1 MQWTAER
8 HYRARH
14 PRGELH
20 NSCIFRAV
28 TTTDRNKPDR
38 DVDSAGTGGAATD
51 TTHQVGYPADV
62 VDVEMELEQGY
73 RTEVHEA
80 HDVVDVETYG
90 GGFDLTRRATAPR
103 LRVGRD
109 KWFNLLWLIPIGFA
123 GLVAAVAIGKGLR
136 NMPGIEEFITR
147 YPGAEEAT
155 GNAVGIPWWANWTH
169 FFNLFLMMFIIRSG
183 IQILCDHP
191 RLYFSRNSTPG
202 KDEWL
207 RVGPP
212 VPDDELWTA
221 NSDTVALPPQFGL
234 PGFRHSIGLARWW
247 HLGVDVLWL
256 LNGAVFYVLLFTTGH
271 WRHIVPTSWRV
282 FPDAASVAIQY
293 LSLDWPKDN
302 GWVGYNGM
310 QLMAYFTTVFIA
322 APAALITG
330 LGMSPAL
337 SQRITVISKRLN
349 IQVARS
355 LHFLVLVYFL
365 FFILVHVTLV
375 FATDA
380 LRNLNHMFAAR
391 DDNSWLGFWFFAAA
405 MVVTAVAWVWAT
417 PFTIRHPRV
426 VQRVGYALIGP
437 FQRALENF
445 DPKPGA
451 FTEKDISPHHW
462 RNGRLPETVEYKEL
476 EKNDFVDWRL
486 KVYGLVENPTEFSLD
501 DLKALP
507 YHDQITQHFCIQA
520 WSGVAKWGGVQ
531 LKTIMDI
538 VKPLPEAKWVVF
550 YSMGLGATG
559 GIYYN
564 AHPIEQ
570 MRHHMSMLAYNM
582 NDQPLP
588 YMHGKPLRLR
598 NELQHGFKQVKWI
611 KGIEFVA
618 HYSEIGSGYGGYS
631 EDHKYFGRHQT
642 L

>member
-1 MQWTAER
+1 MGLLEIQREAGIFGRVSNIDVNRTGAVQQPTDAGR
-8 HYRARH
+8 STPKDATTPLAGGTPLASDPNYR
-14 PRGELH
+14 
-20 NSCIFRAV
+20 
-28 TTTDRNKPDR
+28 D
-38 DVDSAGTGGAATD
+38 
-51 TTHQVGYPADV
+51 
-62 VDVEMELEQGY
+62 
-73 RTEVHEA
+73 EVHTA
-80 HDVVDVETYG
+80 ADIVDVETYG

-109 KWFNLLWLIPIGFA
+109 KWFNLMWLIPLGFA
-123 GLVAAVAIGKGLR
+123 LLVAAVAIGKGLH
-136 NMPGIEEFITR
+136 NMPAVQSFIQR
-147 YPGAEEAT
+147 YPGT
-155 GNAVGIPWWANWTH
+155 DTHVGVSPGLPAWIGWTH
-169 FFNLFLMMFIIRSG
+169 FFNLFLMMFIIRTG
-183 IQILCDHP
+183 MQILCDHP
-191 RLYFSRNSTPG
+191 RLYFSRNATPG

-221 NSDTVALPPQFGL
+221 NADTVALPPQFGL

-247 HLGVDVLWL
+247 HLGIDVLWL
-256 LNGAVFYVLLFTTGH
+256 LNGAVFYVLLFATGQ
-271 WRHIVPTSWRV
+271 WRHIVPTSWNV

-293 LSLDWPKDN
+293 LSLDWPTDN
-302 GWVGYNGM
+302 GWVAYNGM
-310 QLMAYFTTVFIA
+310 QLLAYFTTVFIA
-322 APAALITG
+322 APAAMITG

-337 SQRITVISKRLN
+337 SQRVHWLSKRLS
-349 IQVARS
+349 IQHARS

-375 FATDA
+375 FATSA

-391 DDNSWLGFWFFAAA
+391 DDNSWMGFWIFAAA
-405 MVVTAVAWVWAT
+405 MVVTAIAWVWAT
-417 PFTIRHPRV
+417 PFNIRHPRV
-426 VQRVGYALIGP
+426 VQRVGYALVGP
-437 FQRALENF
+437 FQRALEQL

-476 EKNDFVDWRL
+476 EQNDFRDWRL
-486 KVYGLVENPTEFSLD
+486 KVYGLVERPTEFSLD
-501 DLKALP
+501 ELKALP
-507 YHDQITQHFCIQA
+507 YHDQISQHFCIQA

-531 LKTIMDI
+531 MKTIMDI

-564 AHPIEQ
+564 AHHIGQ
-570 MRHHMSMLAYNM
+570 MGHHMTMLAYNM

-598 NELQHGFKQVKWI
+598 NELQHGFKLVKWI

-618 HYSEIGSGYGGYS
+618 DYSDIGSGYGGYS

>member
-1 MQWTAER
+1 MARLER
-8 HYRARH
+8 QL
-14 PRGELH
+14 G
-20 NSCIFRAV
+20 
-28 TTTDRNKPDR
+28 
-38 DVDSAGTGGAATD
+38 VDYAK
-51 TTHQVGYPADV
+51 
-62 VDVEMELEQGY
+62 
-73 RTEVHEA
+73 EVHSAE
-80 HDVVDVETYG
+80 DVVDVETYG

-123 GLVAAVAIGKGLR
+123 LLVAAVAIGKGLH
-136 NMPGIEEFITR
+136 NMPAVQSFIQR
-147 YPGAEEAT
+147 YPGTDVKHARPTLPAWI
-155 GNAVGIPWWANWTH
+155 GWTH
-169 FFNLFLMMFIIRSG
+169 FFNLFMMMFIIRSG

-191 RLYFSRNSTPG
+191 RLYFSRNATPG

-212 VPDDELWTA
+212 VPDDPLWTA

-247 HLGVDVLWL
+247 HLGIDVLWL
-256 LNGAVFYVLLFTTGH
+256 VNGAVFYVLLFATGQ
-271 WRHIVPTSWRV
+271 WRHIAPTSWDV

-293 LSLDWPKDN
+293 LSLDWPHDD
-302 GWVGYNGM
+302 GWLAYNGL
-310 QLMAYFTTVFIA
+310 QVLAYFTTVFIA

-337 SQRITVISKRLN
+337 SQRVHWLSKRLS
-349 IQVARS
+349 IQHARS

-375 FATDA
+375 FATEA
-380 LRNLNHMFAAR
+380 LRNLNHIFAAR
-391 DDNSWLGFWFFAAA
+391 DDDGWTGFAVFVVA
-405 MVVTAVAWVWAT
+405 MVVVAVAWVAAT

-426 VQRVGYALIGP
+426 VQRVGYALVGP
-437 FQRALENF
+437 FQRVLENLN
-445 DPKPGA
+445 PKPGA
-451 FTEKDISPHHW
+451 FTEKDISPFHW
-462 RNGRLPETVEYKEL
+462 RNGRLPENVEYKEL
-476 EKNDFVDWRL
+476 EENDFADWRL
-486 KVYGLVENPTEFSLD
+486 RVYGLVENPTAFSLD
-501 DLKALP
+501 DLRALP

-520 WSGVAKWGGVQ
+520 WSGVAKWGGVSMQ
-531 LKTIMDI
+531 TIIDI

-550 YSMGLGATG
+550 YSMGEGATG

-564 AHPIEQ
+564 AHPLDQ
-570 MRHHMSMLAYNM
+570 MTHHMSMLAYNM

-588 YMHGKPLRLR
+588 YLHGRPLRLR

-618 HYSEIGSGYGGYS
+618 HYSGIGSGYGGYS

>member
-1 MQWTAER
+1 MSIT
-8 HYRARH
+8 
-14 PRGELH
+14 GED
-20 NSCIFRAV
+20 A
-28 TTTDRNKPDR
+28 DR
-38 DVDSAGTGGAATD
+38 VADSAGTALPPATAAEIARLER
-51 TTHQVGYPADV
+51 QLG
-62 VDVEMELEQGY
+62 VDY
-73 RTEVHEA
+73 AKEVHSAE
-80 HDVVDVETYG
+80 DVVDVETYG

-123 GLVAAVAIGKGLR
+123 LLVAAVAIGKGLH
-136 NMPGIEEFITR
+136 NMPAVQSFIQR
-147 YPGAEEAT
+147 YPGTDVKHARPTLPAWI
-155 GNAVGIPWWANWTH
+155 GWTH
-169 FFNLFLMMFIIRSG
+169 FFNLFMMMFIIRSG

-191 RLYFSRNSTPG
+191 RLYFSRNATPG

-212 VPDDELWTA
+212 VPDDPLWTA

-247 HLGVDVLWL
+247 HLGIDVLWL
-256 LNGAVFYVLLFTTGH
+256 VNGAVFYVLLFATGQ
-271 WRHIVPTSWRV
+271 WRHIAPTSWDV

-293 LSLDWPKDN
+293 LSLDWPHDD
-302 GWVGYNGM
+302 GWLAYNGL
-310 QLMAYFTTVFIA
+310 QVLAYFTTVFIA

-337 SQRITVISKRLN
+337 SQRVHWLSKRLS
-349 IQVARS
+349 IQHARS

-375 FATDA
+375 FATEA
-380 LRNLNHMFAAR
+380 LRNLNHIFAAR
-391 DDNSWLGFWFFAAA
+391 DDDGWTGFAVFVVA
-405 MVVTAVAWVWAT
+405 MVVVAVAWVAAT

-426 VQRVGYALIGP
+426 VQRVGYALVGP
-437 FQRALENF
+437 FQRVLENLN
-445 DPKPGA
+445 PKPGA
-451 FTEKDISPHHW
+451 FTEKDISPFHW
-462 RNGRLPETVEYKEL
+462 RNGRLPENVEYKEL
-476 EKNDFVDWRL
+476 EENDFADWRL
-486 KVYGLVENPTEFSLD
+486 RVYGLVENPTAFSLD
-501 DLKALP
+501 DLRALP

-520 WSGVAKWGGVQ
+520 WSGVAKWGGVSMQ
-531 LKTIMDI
+531 TIIDI

-550 YSMGLGATG
+550 YSMGEGATG

-564 AHPIEQ
+564 AHPLDQ
-570 MRHHMSMLAYNM
+570 MTHHMSMLAYNM

-588 YMHGKPLRLR
+588 YLHGRPLRLR

-618 HYSEIGSGYGGYS
+618 HYSGIGSGYGGYS

>member
-1 MQWTAER
+1 MTHAESK
-8 HYRARH
+8 H
-14 PRGELH
+14 
-20 NSCIFRAV
+20 
-28 TTTDRNKPDR
+28 
-38 DVDSAGTGGAATD
+38 VDPVGNGSVSTLAAGTPLTSIPDYRNEIHTAHD
-51 TTHQVGYPADV
+51 TI
-62 VDVEMELEQGY
+62 DVE
-73 RTEVHEA
+73 A
-80 HDVVDVETYG
+80 YG

-103 LRVGRD
+103 LRIGRD

-123 GLVAAVAIGKGLR
+123 LLIASVAIGKGLH
-136 NMPGIEEFITR
+136 NVPAIQAFIQR
-147 YPGAEEAT
+147 YPGTHEDI
-155 GNAVGIPWWANWTH
+155 GISPGLPAWIGWTH
-169 FFNLFLMMFIIRSG
+169 FFNLFMMMFIIRTG

-191 RLYFSRNSTPG
+191 RLYFSRNATPG

-221 NSDTVALPPQFGL
+221 NADTVALPPQFGL

-247 HLGVDVLWL
+247 HLGIDVLWL
-256 LNGAVFYVLLFTTGH
+256 VNGLVFYVLLFATGQ
-271 WRHIVPTSWRV
+271 WRHIVPMSWDV
-282 FPDAASVAIQY
+282 FPNAASVAIQY
-293 LSLDWPKDN
+293 MSLDWPTDN
-302 GWVGYNGM
+302 GWVAYNGL
-310 QLMAYFTTVFIA
+310 QLISYFTTVFIA

-337 SQRITVISKRLN
+337 SQRVHWLSKRLS
-349 IQVARS
+349 IQHARS
-355 LHFLVLVYFL
+355 LHFIVLVYFL
-365 FFILVHVTLV
+365 FFIMVHVTMV
-375 FATDA
+375 FATSA

-391 DDNSWLGFWFFAAA
+391 DDNSWMGFWIFAAA
-405 MVVTAVAWVWAT
+405 MVVTTIAWVWAT
-417 PFTIRHPRV
+417 PFTIKHPRV
-426 VQRVGYALIGP
+426 VQRVGYALVGP
-437 FQRALENF
+437 FQRVLERL

-476 EKNDFVDWRL
+476 EKNDFKDWRL
-486 KVYGLVENPTEFSLD
+486 RVYGLVENPMEFSLD

-507 YHDQITQHFCIQA
+507 YHDQISQHFCIQA

-531 LKTIMDI
+531 MQTIMDI

-564 AHPIEQ
+564 AHHIGQ
-570 MRHHMSMLAYNM
+570 MHHHMTMLAFNM

-598 NELQHGFKQVKWI
+598 NELQHGFKLVKWI

-618 HYSEIGSGYGGYS
+618 DYRDIGSGYGGYS

>member
-1 MQWTAER
+1 M
-8 HYRARH
+8 
-14 PRGELH
+14 L
-20 NSCIFRAV
+20 
-28 TTTDRNKPDR
+28 
-38 DVDSAGTGGAATD
+38 AG
-51 TTHQVGYPADV
+51 
-62 VDVEMELEQGY
+62 
-73 RTEVHEA
+73 
-80 HDVVDVETYG
+80 
-90 GGFDLTRRATAPR
+90 
-103 LRVGRD
+103 
-109 KWFNLLWLIPIGFA
+109 
-123 GLVAAVAIGKGLR
+123 VAIGKGLH
-136 NMPGIEEFITR
+136 NMPAVQSFIER
-147 YPGAEEAT
+147 YPGTDEHS
-155 GNAVGIPWWANWTH
+155 GAVVGRPAWIGWTH
-169 FFNLFLMMFIIRSG
+169 FFNLFMMTFIIRSG

-191 RLYFSRNSTPG
+191 RLYFSRNATPG

-212 VPDDELWTA
+212 VPDDPLWTA

-256 LNGAVFYVLLFTTGH
+256 VNGAVFYVLLFATGQ
-271 WRHIVPTSWRV
+271 WRHLVPTSWDV
-282 FPDAASVAIQY
+282 FPNAASVAIQY
-293 LSLDWPKDN
+293 ASLQWPTDN
-302 GWVGYNGM
+302 GWVAYNGL
-310 QLMAYFTTVFIA
+310 QLLAYFTTVFIA
-322 APAALITG
+322 APAAVITG

-337 SQRITVISKRLN
+337 SQRVHWLSKRLS
-349 IQVARS
+349 IQHARS

-365 FFILVHVTLV
+365 FFILTHVTMV
-375 FATDA
+375 FATEA

-391 DDNSWLGFWFFAAA
+391 DDNGWAGFAVFCVA
-405 MVVTAVAWVWAT
+405 MVIVAVAWVAAT

-426 VQRVGYALIGP
+426 VQRVGYALVGP
-437 FQRALENF
+437 FQRALERLN
-445 DPKPGA
+445 PKPGA
-451 FTEKDISPHHW
+451 FTEKDISPYHW

-476 EKNDFVDWRL
+476 EKNDFADWRL
-486 KVYGLVENPTEFSLD
+486 RVYGLVENPTAFSLE
-501 DLKALP
+501 DLRALP

-520 WSGVAKWGGVQ
+520 WSGVAKWGGVSMQ
-531 LKTIMDI
+531 TIMDI

-570 MRHHMSMLAYNM
+570 MTHHMSMLAYDM
-582 NDQPLP
+582 NGEPLP
-588 YMHGKPLRLR
+588 YLHGRPLRLR

-631 EDHKYFGRHQT
+631 EDHKFFGRHQT

>member
-1 MQWTAER
+1 M
-8 HYRARH
+8 
-14 PRGELH
+14 EL
-20 NSCIFRAV
+20 
-28 TTTDRNKPDR
+28 
-38 DVDSAGTGGAATD
+38 
-51 TTHQVGYPADV
+51 
-62 VDVEMELEQGY
+62 ELEQGY
-73 RTEVHEA
+73 RSEVHKA
-80 HDVVDVETYG
+80 HDVVDVEAYG

-103 LRVGRD
+103 IRVGRD
-109 KWFNLLWLIPIGFA
+109 KWFNLLWLIPMGFA
-123 GLVAAVAIGKGLR
+123 LLVAAIAIGKGLH
-136 NMPGIEEFITR
+136 NMPAVQSFIDR
-147 YPGAEEAT
+147 YPGTAAESGTSA
-155 GNAVGIPWWANWTH
+155 GRPAWVGWTH
-169 FFNLFLMMFIIRSG
+169 FFNLFMMMFIIRTG

-212 VPDDELWTA
+212 IAEDQLETWTA
-221 NSDTVALPPQFGL
+221 NADTVALPPQLGL

-247 HLGVDVLWL
+247 HLGIDVLWL
-256 LNGAVFYVLLFTTGH
+256 LNGVVFYVLLFATGQ
-271 WRHIVPTSWRV
+271 WRHIVPTSWDV
-282 FPDAASVAIQY
+282 FPHAASVAIQY
-293 LSLDWPKDN
+293 LSLDWPVDN
-302 GWVGYNGM
+302 GWVAYNGM
-310 QLMAYFTTVFIA
+310 QLLAYFTTVFIA

-337 SQRITVISKRLN
+337 SQRLGTISKRLN
-349 IQVARS
+349 IQIARS

-391 DDNSWLGFWFFAAA
+391 DDNSWVGFWIFAAA
-405 MVVTAVAWVWAT
+405 MVVTAVAWVAAT

-426 VQRVGYALIGP
+426 VQRVGYALVGP
-437 FQRALENF
+437 FQRLLENLN
-445 DPKPGA
+445 PKPGT
-451 FTEKDISPHHW
+451 FTEKDISPYHW

-476 EKNDFVDWRL
+476 EKNDFRDWRL
-486 KVYGLVENPTEFSLD
+486 KVYGLVENPTEFSLE
-501 DLKALP
+501 DLQALP

-520 WSGVAKWGGVQ
+520 WSGVAKWGGVRMQ
-531 LKTIMDI
+531 TIIDI
-538 VKPLPEAKWVVF
+538 VRPLPEAKWVVF

-564 AHPIEQ
+564 AHPIKQ
-570 MRHHMSMLAYNM
+570 MANHMSMLAYNM
-582 NDQPLP
+582 NGQPLP

-618 HYSEIGSGYGGYS
+618 DYSEIGSGYGGYS